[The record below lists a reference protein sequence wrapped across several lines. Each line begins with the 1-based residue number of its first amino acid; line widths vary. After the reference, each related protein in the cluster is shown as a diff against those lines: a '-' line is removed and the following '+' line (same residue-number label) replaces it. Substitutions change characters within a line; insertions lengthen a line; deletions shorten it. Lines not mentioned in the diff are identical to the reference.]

1 MKFLNN
7 SIVVNEEP
15 ALAIDNARIKSNGYI
30 SAAATNE
37 DANVGPIT
45 FNNDFFATTA
55 FSWHT

>member
-1 MKFLNN
+1 
-7 SIVVNEEP
+7 
-15 ALAIDNARIKSNGYI
+15 LAIDNARIKSNGYI